1 MTKLPPM
8 SQSFIDQLTRGL
20 SPEDRN
26 QLEDVIDYL
35 GSHAA
40 PGASGRMAEGS
51 VAALLNKQS
60 PAVRNAFS
68 QISELLETPRM
79 EPFIDKWSEAQN
91 ASAMGLDPDAAVQ
104 VKAALDGS
112 EVASRLQGR
121 MGTDADRPDE
131 PPSMRDQIEAA
142 VSYQQNRGE

>member
-1 MTKLPPM
+1 MAADELFVTPGAISQLLKSLEAHLGVKL
-8 SQSFIDQLTRGL
+8 FKRVTRGIFL
-20 SPEDRN
+20 TDAGR
-26 QLEDVIDYL
+26 DYL
-35 GSHAA
+35 
-40 PGASGRMAEGS
+40 
-51 VAALLNKQS
+51 